1 MGQFTLEMWRAVP
14 LYVGLYEVSHL
25 GRVMSLPRNTTSGGI
40 LKPLQG
46 GNKVGG
52 GMGHLAVQLYVDGTC
67 DRWYVHRLVMAAF
80 TGPCPEGQEVRHLD
94 GNPHNNRWASG
105 DTEEE
110 IRANGGN
117 LIYGTH
123 RENILDIVRSGEHYL
138 ASRTHCNNGHEFTPE
153 NTYIDAKGARI
164 CRTCNRDY
172 QREYQKEWR
181 KRNPEKHREYD
192 RTSKEK
198 KKRKGGSAA

>member
-1 MGQFTLEMWRAVP
+1 
-14 LYVGLYEVSHL
+14 
-25 GRVMSLPRNTTSGGI
+25 
-40 LKPLQG
+40 
-46 GNKVGG
+46 
-52 GMGHLAVQLYVDGTC
+52 
-67 DRWYVHRLVMAAF
+67 
-80 TGPCPEGQEVRHLD
+80 
-94 GNPHNNRWASG
+94 
-105 DTEEE
+105 
-110 IRANGGN
+110 
-117 LIYGTH
+117 
-123 RENILDIVRSGEHYL
+123 VRSGEHDL
-138 ASRTHCNNGHEFTPE
+138 ATRTNCNNGHEFTPE